1 MRLPIFAT
9 TLALAVFT
17 WNSRAADTAPPD
29 VQARFIAGLPVDG
42 TALQPLTQRS
52 HAWQNHAADFNKAW
66 DELKKRQLDPIA
78 QWAPT
83 HLTQGS
89 TADGPL
95 FYMFSGPDFLYAN
108 TFFPKSPVYVFCGT
122 EPVGTLPDVGS
133 MSDEA
138 TGHALSTLR
147 KALNAVLSFSFFI
160 TKDMKNDLKE
170 SQLTGTVPLLY
181 VFLARQGCQIT
192 DAKLVALDEKG
203 SFVDDPKSKTPG
215 VRIDFLG
222 KEGQKQTLYY
232 FTTDLSDWG
241 IKQGPG
247 FMKFCESLGDGH
259 AFLKAAS
266 YLMHR
271 DHFNT
276 VRDFLLTHTRTLVQ
290 DDSGIPVK
298 KFPMDRWLVT
308 GFGNYTAPID
318 IFKDMYQP
326 EAAKL
331 YAETPHEAL
340 PFSFGYRWRNKE
352 SSLFYGIALPYV
364 PKAQPVGE

>member
-1 MRLPIFAT
+1 MRLPIIAT
-9 TLALAVFT
+9 TLFLAVFT
-17 WNSRAADTAPPD
+17 WEAWAADGVPPD
-29 VQARFIAGLPVDG
+29 VQARFIAGLPVEG
-42 TALQPLTQRS
+42 TGLQPLAQRS
-52 HAWQNHAADFNKAW
+52 SAWQQHAAEFNKAW

-83 HLTQGS
+83 HLTQGN

-108 TFFPKSPVYVFCGT
+108 TFFPRSPVYVFCGT
-122 EPVGTLPDVGS
+122 EPVGVLPDVTT
-133 MSDEA
+133 MTDEA
-138 TGHALSTLR
+138 TAHALTTLR

-160 TKDMKNDLKE
+160 TKDMKNDLQE

-181 VFLARQGCQIT
+181 VFLARQGCQIVE
-192 DAKLVALDEKG
+192 AKLVGLDNNG
-203 SFVDDPKSKTPG
+203 AFVTGPNPKTPG

-222 KEGQKQTLYY
+222 KEGRKQSLYY

-241 IKQGPG
+241 IKQSPG
-247 FMKFCESLGDGH
+247 FMKFCESLGNGH

-276 VRDFLLTHTRTLVQ
+276 VRDFLLNHARTLVQ
-290 DDSGIPVK
+290 DDSGIPIR
-298 KFPMDRWLVT
+298 KFPADRWLVN

-318 IFKDMYQP
+318 LFKDMYQP
-326 EAAKL
+326 EAAQL
-331 YAETPHEAL
+331 FQGAEHEKL
-340 PFSFGYRWRNKE
+340 PFSFGYRWRSHE

-364 PKAQPVGE
+364 PKAQPVTE